1 MALFGATP
9 VFAVGVL
16 ATFLGGACDAVGV
29 TNRNQAVMLTTPDH
43 LRGRARAGHSL
54 AANVANS
61 LGQIYVAAMC
71 GTRLGPGGTMLL
83 GGALTWLAVLVAAWR
98 IPALL
103 TVSDDDAAAAADAGG
118 EAAADPKRDARARD
132 PGGAEGLLDSALE
145 L

>member
-83 GGALTWLAVLVAAWR
+83 GGALTWLAVLVAGARPR
-98 IPALL
+98 IRKRHSRRR
-103 TVSDDDAAAAADAGG
+103 VAAAA
-118 EAAADPKRDARARD
+118 RAVRLVVGRV
-132 PGGAEGLLDSALE
+132 PLACIFRSL
-145 L
+145 